1 MMRAAPVLHAL
12 TPTLLLSATALAA
25 PVLDSAQGSVELQQ
39 AGGTWMPRAAS
50 GEITLGLR
58 TGAGRAEIRDGAGR
72 VTVGSASRLRRYLDE
87 VDLQQGRFYLR
98 GPAAVHV
105 QGQHLVMDGAG
116 SLRVDLDGP
125 VRRVAVITGQV
136 RIDRSGRVTT
146 VRGGQQLDLRSGQLS
161 AFRETDPW
169 YAAQFR
175 GEGSASVQATRGAVT
190 LGRAGQARGAVIG
203 DTLEIGATLNTGAGA
218 WAEVG
223 FTGGGYLRLNEQSEL
238 SVLSVDRTD
247 RGREVLLKLARGT
260 AWNVVQKGQGG
271 YRIDTPVMSTAVRG
285 TVFRVDA
292 DGLVKVFEG
301 QVALPSSADQA
312 VSAGQQRSGAGTV
325 GTLVPDATDRFNQ
338 ARDAERARPLSLTLP
353 RAPLSLSDLILSAR
367 SLPDAT
373 LSAQVA
379 GQRVPL
385 NADGDTFRLERLA
398 APLPE
403 GTYPVTVT
411 AERFG
416 QTLTRTVTVT
426 VDRSAPQV
434 ALRAE
439 QRGHLLLLSGAV
451 TDAVPGTL
459 TVTVRIG
466 PRSYTRRVTSGEP
479 LRWALPLADPTAPV
493 QVSARDAAG
502 NERDAAL
509 R

>member
-1 MMRAAPVLHAL
+1 MFRAAPVHH
-12 TPTLLLSATALAA
+12 LLSLALLCSASALAA
-25 PVLDSAQGSVELQQ
+25 PTVQGTQGRVELQQ
-39 AGGTWMPRAAS
+39 PGGTWAPGS
-50 GEITLGLR
+50 GEVTLGLR
-58 TGAGRAEIRDGAGR
+58 TGAGRAELHDGAGR
-72 VTVGSASRLRRYLDE
+72 ITVGSASRLRRYRDE
-87 VDLQQGRFYLR
+87 ADLLQGRFYLR
-98 GPAAVHV
+98 GPVAVHV

-136 RIDRSGRVTT
+136 RADLSGRVVT
-146 VRGGQQLDLRSGQLS
+146 VRGGQQLDLRSAALS

-175 GEGSASVQATRGAVT
+175 GEGSATVQATRGAVQ
-190 LGRAGQARGAVIG
+190 LNRAGQVRGAASG
-203 DTLEIGATLNTGAGA
+203 DTLEPGAVLSTGQGA

-238 SVLSVDRTD
+238 SVLSVDRTE

-260 AWNVVQKGQGG
+260 AWNVVEKGQGG
-271 YRIDTPVMSTAVRG
+271 YRIDTPVVSTAVRG

-292 DGLVKVFEG
+292 AGLVKVFEG
-301 QVALPSSADQA
+301 QVALPSNADQA
-312 VSAGQQRSGAGTV
+312 VSAGQQRSETGTV

-338 ARDAERARPLSLTLP
+338 ARDAERAQPLSLTLP
-353 RAPLSLSDLILSAR
+353 RAPLTLSELILNAR

-385 NADGDTFRLERLA
+385 SADGSSFRLSA
-398 APLPE
+398 TLPE
-403 GTYPVTVT
+403 GTYPVAVT

-416 QTLTRTVTVT
+416 QTLTRAVTVT
-426 VDRSAPQV
+426 VDRSAPQ
-434 ALRAE
+434 ADLRAE
-439 QRGHLLLLSGAV
+439 RRGHLLLLSGVV
-451 TDAVPGTL
+451 TDNVNAGVILTTRIGTRTYAR
-459 TVTVRIG
+459 TVTPG
-466 PRSYTRRVTSGEP
+466 QP
-479 LRWALPLADPTAPV
+479 LAWALPLPDTAAPV
-493 QVSARDAAG
+493 HVTVRDAAG
-502 NERDAAL
+502 NERDVTL